1 MYNTDMSNP
10 LESDTLKQVIGI
22 LDACGEGKLAY
33 KLNTEFNIM
42 KKRLK
47 DIDDYNKKRY
57 GWLNT

>member
-1 MYNTDMSNP
+1 MSNP